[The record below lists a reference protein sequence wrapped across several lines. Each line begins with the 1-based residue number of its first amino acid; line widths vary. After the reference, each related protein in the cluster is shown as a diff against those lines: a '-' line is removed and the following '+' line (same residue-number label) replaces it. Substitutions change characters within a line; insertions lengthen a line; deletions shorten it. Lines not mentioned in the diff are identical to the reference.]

1 MDKEIVDDFV
11 EESKDIL
18 TEALTLLERIETQPK
33 LAKELQA
40 YGNCIDRLMGGA
52 RTVAMGVSKDHAL
65 HMVADYSAIC
75 KSLGYKASQI
85 NEKDAFFKICVAV
98 LIDGTEILQEL
109 IKNIHCSTDELK
121 KRFPQEFINRVQLVS
136 DHFSGNAL
144 TTVEKS
150 NLKDSDL
157 RRMIKKY

>member
-18 TEALTLLERIETQPK
+18 TEALTLLEKIETQPK

-52 RTVAMGVSKDHAL
+52 RTVAMGVDKDHAL
-65 HMVADYSAIC
+65 HMVADYSEVC
-75 KSLGYKASQI
+75 KALGYKASQI
-85 NEKDAFFKICVAV
+85 NAKDAFFKICVAV
-98 LIDGTEILQEL
+98 LIDATEILQEL
-109 IKNIHCSTDELK
+109 IKNIHCSTAELK

-136 DHFSGNAL
+136 EHFSGNAP

-150 NLKDSDL
+150 NLKDSDI